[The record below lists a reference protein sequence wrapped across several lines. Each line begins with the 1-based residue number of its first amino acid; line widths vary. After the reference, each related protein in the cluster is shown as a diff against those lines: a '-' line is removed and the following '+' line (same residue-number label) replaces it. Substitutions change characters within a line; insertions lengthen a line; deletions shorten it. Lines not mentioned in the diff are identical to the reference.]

1 MSIVVTGA
9 TGHLGRLVVDRLLAR
24 GVAAEQVVAGGR
36 RVETLDDLAARGV
49 RTVRLDYDDPATV
62 DAALGEGDTLL
73 LVSGSEVGRRVAQ
86 HTAVVDAAVRA
97 GVRRLVYTS
106 VLGGDTPLVLA
117 PEHVA
122 TEAAIRDSGL
132 TATIL
137 RHGWYTEN
145 YVPVLRQAAQTGEVV
160 ASVGDGR
167 VASAPRADF
176 AEAAAVVLTE
186 DGHDGATYEL
196 SGDHAWTHDE
206 LAAVIGELVGRPVTH
221 RRVPPEEHLA
231 ILQEAGLDD
240 ATARF
245 LVTMDANIRD
255 GLLAATTGELSRL
268 IGRPTTPLADA
279 LRPHAS

>member
-9 TGHLGRLVVDRLLAR
+9 TGHLGRLVVEQLLAR

-49 RTVRLDYDDPATV
+49 RTARVDYDEPATL
-62 DAALGEGDTLL
+62 DAVLGAGDTLL
-73 LVSGSEVGRRVAQ
+73 LISGSEVGRRVEQ
-86 HTAVVDAAVRA
+86 HGNVVDAAVRA
-97 GVRRLVYTS
+97 GVGRLVYTS
-106 VLGGDTPLVLA
+106 VLGGDARLAIA
-117 PEHVA
+117 PEHLA
-122 TEAAIRDSGL
+122 TEERIRESGL
-132 TATIL
+132 PATIL
-137 RHGWYTEN
+137 RHGWYSEN
-145 YVPVLRQAAQTGEVV
+145 YVPVLQQAAATGEVV

-167 VASAPRADF
+167 VASADRRDF

-186 DGHDGATYEL
+186 DGHVGELHEL

-206 LAAVIGELVGRPVTH
+206 LAQVVGRLLGRPVTH

-240 ATARF
+240 ATAGF

-255 GLLAATTGELSRL
+255 GLLAPTPGVLSRI
-268 IGRPTTPLADA
+268 IGRPTTPLEDT
-279 LRPHAS
+279 LRAHV